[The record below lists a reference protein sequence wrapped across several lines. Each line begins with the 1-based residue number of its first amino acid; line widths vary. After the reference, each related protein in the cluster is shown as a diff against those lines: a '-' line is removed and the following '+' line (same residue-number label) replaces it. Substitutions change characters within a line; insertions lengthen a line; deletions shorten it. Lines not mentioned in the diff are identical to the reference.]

1 MKNVCND
8 KILTGNIT
16 DIDKE
21 ALVKI
26 TYSQA
31 LYNGMFKSSSV
42 EDQANA
48 VPRGLEEKAKEC
60 YVWRKVAPGSMNLSD
75 LNET

>member
-42 EDQANA
+42 EDQANP
-48 VPRGLEEKAKEC
+48 VPRGLE
-60 YVWRKVAPGSMNLSD
+60 
-75 LNET
+75 